1 MSGIGTSKEDKRR
14 KRRSLPYE
22 KKPQADKARI
32 KKRIKTIIK
41 KATKAAVKGATMLPP
56 PIGGFISALKTI
68 KTIKNNKKKY
78 GTQGYGKARKP

>member
-14 KRRSLPYE
+14 KRRSLPHE
-22 KKPQADKARI
+22 KKPQADKALI

-56 PIGGFISALKTI
+56 PIGGFISTL

>member
-1 MSGIGTSKEDKRR
+1 MSGVGTSKEDKRR

-22 KKPQADKARI
+22 KKPQADKALR

-41 KATKAAVKGATMLPP
+41 KAAKAAAKAATMIPP
-56 PIGGFISALKTI
+56 VGAVEGLISVL

-78 GTQGYGKARKP
+78 GTQGYRKARKP